1 MELHT
6 KTQIPSVR
14 PYVRGFLFK
23 IGYKFFEVEAKA
35 RECIGFL
42 FVCTFAKSDFKR
54 EHEMITSYKR
64 LPEIVEATKIFTIFV
79 EPKDKG
85 QR

>member
-1 MELHT
+1 M
-6 KTQIPSVR
+6 
-14 PYVRGFLFK
+14 
-23 IGYKFFEVEAKA
+23 EAKA

-54 EHEMITSYKR
+54 EHEMLTRCKS
-64 LPEIVEATKIFTIFV
+64 LPEIVEADKIITIFV
-79 EPKDKG
+79 APKDKG